1 MKKGFTIIELM
12 AVVAIIGILLGVI
25 VTASS
30 NSIKLSRTQRTKAL
44 CKCVK
49 QGIDNYRA
57 QKDEW
62 PGGFIDEN
70 GVMIRSNSDGY
81 NNQTVAERCNLEGDE
96 VRRVVRALVDES
108 VKRHN
113 PMLDVSALFVS
124 DQSGEANTRHIGYD
138 FMEAV
143 KGTKRHPRKMSIDQM
158 HFGYPETDHG
168 WFRRFSIVFFNT
180 AQEME
185 VGTL

>member
-12 AVVAIIGILLGVI
+12 AVVAIIGILLGII

-30 NSIKLSRTQRTKAL
+30 NSIKLSRTQRAEAL

-62 PGGFIDEN
+62 PGGLVSEN
-70 GVMIRSNSDGY
+70 GAMIRSNNDGD
-81 NNQTVAERCNLEGDE
+81 NNQTIAERYYLDGGE
-96 VRRVVRALVDES
+96 VRKVVKALVEES
-108 VKRHN
+108 VRRHN

-124 DQSGEANTRHIGYD
+124 DQSGETNTRHTGYD

-158 HFGYPETDHG
+158 YFGYPETEHG
-168 WFRRFSIVFFNT
+168 WFRRFSIVFYNT